1 MNEPK
6 KKRDGGE
13 SFIAHRLRWI
23 FLAPLLCAALAAPCL
38 RGQPAIVSS
47 NSAVSHTELLAMMDQ
62 TKELLSAVAGLEIKT
77 VGSKIV
83 FDGKIK
89 IPADMEKIKRV
100 IAAYPGAVIDLT
112 AFDPAG
118 MTDALKN
125 AVAKDLRE
133 AGLQSVAVEANGENV
148 VLQGVVSND
157 GELTNAI
164 ETAKLRTPN
173 VKCLLR
179 VREEMIETDLQ
190 FVEVDRQSGS
200 AFGENLFNN
209 NIVFTPS
216 FSAANRGLPGLS
228 LGATAT
234 YKLNTALT
242 AANGRT
248 VYQEHV
254 SGASGQEVAFKQG
267 GTIYAPGIPPVPY
280 GVIIR
285 VKPTLLGNGGIL
297 SDVSVEISTAVFQ
310 GEVTTREFRTS
321 TSVMSR
327 IGETV
332 VLSGFAEALGTASTD
347 KSPVLGD
354 IPLLNLLFASKSKSK
369 SHKDAVLLLTPRPS
383 WPEQATGP
391 AFSSQSKGLLNEP
404 VSK

>member
-1 MNEPK
+1 MYEAQPTHNQK
-6 KKRDGGE
+6 ACLR
-13 SFIAHRLRWI
+13 AHRIRW
-23 FLAPLLCAALAAPCL
+23 LLVASLLCARLGATDLRAQASTNALPHA
-38 RGQPAIVSS
+38 
-47 NSAVSHTELLAMMDQ
+47 ELLATMDQ
-62 TKELLSAVAGLEIKT
+62 MKDLLSGVAGLEIKT
-77 VGSKIV
+77 VGSKVV
-83 FDGKIK
+83 FNGKINT
-89 IPADMEKIKRV
+89 PGDMEKIKRV
-100 IAAYPGAVIDLT
+100 LAAYPGAVIDLT

-118 MTDALKN
+118 MADALKL

-133 AGLQSVAVEANGENV
+133 AGLQSIHVEVNGDVV

-157 GELTNAI
+157 GELTNAV

-173 VKCLLR
+173 VKSLLR
-179 VREEMIETDLQ
+179 VQEEMIETDLQ
-190 FVEVDRQSGS
+190 FVEVSRDAGS
-200 AFGENLFNN
+200 AFGENLLNN

-216 FSAANRGLPGLS
+216 LSAANRGLPGLS

-234 YKLNTALT
+234 YKVNTALT
-242 AANGRT
+242 AANGKT

-254 SGASGQEVAFKQG
+254 SGASGQEVTFKQG
-267 GTIYAPGIPPVPY
+267 GTIYAPGIPAVPY

-285 VKPTLLGNGGIL
+285 VKPTLLGNGGII
-297 SDVSVEISTAVFQ
+297 SDVQVEVSTAVFQ
-310 GEVTTREFRTS
+310 GQVTTREFRTS

-332 VLSGFAEALGTASTD
+332 VLSGFAEALGTASSD

-391 AFSSQSKGLLNEP
+391 AFSAQSKSLLNDTL
-404 VSK
+404 SK